1 MLPIL
6 DAGIEIKEVYFNIPN
21 KEICDREIPWG
32 CNYLQILDYH
42 RKLDQQNVKIKLAK
56 PGLIFDL
63 GNGATIKILYAF
75 DGVHTPVG
83 KTDINDLSL
92 IMMLEQF
99 EHKILFTGDLNRPI
113 GKYLAQNAPD
123 IQAEVLKVP
132 HHGTEGCAPNSFF
145 KAVDPKYALVPAPQG
160 LWCSE
165 RSSRIRNWFQEENIP
180 IFVNGFHGDVRVEIQ
195 DGKLRILP
203 ENEVKSL
210 CQ

>member
-1 MLPIL
+1 MKSLGDVITS
-6 DAGIEIKEVYFNIPN
+6 IFSIT
-21 KEICDREIPWG
+21 
-32 CNYLQILDYH
+32 Q
-42 RKLDQQNVKIKLAK
+42 KLEQQNVNIKLAK
-56 PGLIFDL
+56 PGLLFDL

-83 KTDINDLSL
+83 KTDVNDLSL
-92 IMMLEQF
+92 IMILEQF
-99 EHKILFTGDLNRPI
+99 GHKILFTGDLNRPI
-113 GKYLAQNAPD
+113 GGYLAQNAPD

-180 IFVNGFHGDVRVEIQ
+180 IFVNGFHGNVRVEIQ
-195 DGKLRILP
+195 KSTLRILP
-203 ENEVKSL
+203 ENEVRSL

>member
-1 MLPIL
+1 
-6 DAGIEIKEVYFNIPN
+6 VN
-21 KEICDREIPWG
+21 
-32 CNYLQILDYH
+32 
-42 RKLDQQNVKIKLAK
+42 IKLAK
-56 PGLIFDL
+56 PGLLFDL

-83 KTDINDLSL
+83 KTDVNDLSL
-92 IMMLEQF
+92 IMILEQF
-99 EHKILFTGDLNRPI
+99 GHKILFTGDLNRPI
-113 GKYLAQNAPD
+113 GGYLAQNAPD

-180 IFVNGFHGDVRVEIQ
+180 IFVNGFHGNVRVEIQ
-195 DGKLRILP
+195 KSTLRILP
-203 ENEVKSL
+203 ENEVRSL